1 MGIRIQLMYGS
12 PGETRETLQET
23 VDWFKNTGI
32 PPRRFNKLL
41 PMPGSSNYDQCVEQG
56 IITNEHDYLNF
67 TSTLASYTSKHVL
80 FNITEMS
87 DDEYTKNL
95 QWAESEMFKT
105 YENNMKSDLGYWVDL
120 ILHYSKKIVQITPI
134 INKLKKIFIANS
146 RNRESIDIVTFMTT
160 YYEDMLPDKNKTG
173 FVNKPLHDERI
184 NEIFKEILNKDEQD
198 LIVNLAPNVKTKE
211 NALNEA
217 LMEPMHDYK

>member
-1 MGIRIQLMYGS
+1 
-12 PGETRETLQET
+12 
-23 VDWFKNTGI
+23 
-32 PPRRFNKLL
+32 
-41 PMPGSSNYDQCVEQG
+41 
-56 IITNEHDYLNF
+56 
-67 TSTLASYTSKHVL
+67 
-80 FNITEMS
+80 
-87 DDEYTKNL
+87 
-95 QWAESEMFKT
+95 
-105 YENNMKSDLGYWVDL
+105 L